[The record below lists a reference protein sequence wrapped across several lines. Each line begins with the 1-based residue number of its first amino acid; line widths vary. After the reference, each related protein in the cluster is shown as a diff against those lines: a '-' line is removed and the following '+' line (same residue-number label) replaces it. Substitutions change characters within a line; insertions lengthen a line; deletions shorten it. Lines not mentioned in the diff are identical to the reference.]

1 MVLQEMYKYR
11 DTKVYPLLKH
21 PLAQALIYREW
32 NKAKYSILLTI
43 HFVSYLLYV
52 CLLAVYFLVISD
64 DFIRSVVRTFLLSQ
78 CIFMLIALFPFQVLG
93 INSKTEIL
101 YRITTKLCPHVLT
114 FVALIMN
121 YKPLSSFALIFSWLA
136 ITHFSNVIPFLSYK
150 CALFQ
155 FITKKLL
162 DHIVVFMYILTGFS
176 VTFYLLYHEDED
188 SAFRTVWESVLST
201 TVMLMQGDLSGTP
214 LFKSAN
220 ETTIPH
226 DVLVAGGIMQQ
237 LFVVIVVLALLN
249 MWVGLAVR
257 SGREME
263 RQGHINYH
271 RNQVGIL
278 LIMEGLFTMMFANNT
293 SKSNRERNSVLV
305 SEGDL
310 PYELYSA
317 LKCSANQRNIQR
329 VNLIEISQSLTR
341 LSEKVDGIQK
351 ILNSLKQKGF
361 RQFKE

>member
-1 MVLQEMYKYR
+1 MLRRSESVPSPDLGNGIIKITSLSSTLAPDLRLTPKVATRGNKVDICLGKLYASLNTQSADDMKKCLNEARAAVGTDLFRSEVRRIQPLHTAVWKGAELALKVLLQDEDCRLLLNQDDNWGRTPLMVAASRGHVGCTL
-11 DTKVYPLLKH
+11 TLLKH
-21 PLAQALIYREW
+21 GADWKTRDSARGHTVLHKAAVSGHDTILAL
-32 NKAKYSILLTI
+32 LLTRGCT
-43 HFVSYLLYV
+43 SLLEARDNRGRTA
-52 CLLAVYFLVISD
+52 LMTAVERGHI
-64 DFIRSVVRTFLLSQ
+64 
-78 CIFMLIALFPFQVLG
+78 
-93 INSKTEIL
+93 
-101 YRITTKLCPHVLT
+101 
-114 FVALIMN
+114 
-121 YKPLSSFALIFSWLA
+121 
-136 ITHFSNVIPFLSYK
+136 K
-150 CALFQ
+150 C
-155 FITKKLL
+155 
-162 DHIVVFMYILTGFS
+162 V
-176 VTFYLLYHEDED
+176 E
-188 SAFRTVWESVLST
+188 
-201 TVMLMQGDLSGTP
+201 
-214 LFKSAN
+214 
-220 ETTIPH
+220 
-226 DVLVAGGIMQQ
+226 VAGGIMQQ